1 MYLDQY
7 GVLSARRC
15 FQPSDRPSSSA
26 MPLSS
31 LWDSHSS
38 RSFSDCHS
46 PQWMLPDMS
55 SSSPSSSSAGSP
67 PYHTPVYRPSLDHP
81 SDYPPSTH
89 RTLVSQSPP
98 FARNHAHTSRSA
110 AINGPLG
117 SQWVAAGL
125 YTLDHSDAPNS
136 ELPPPSTTPTASPS
150 PRPHSS
156 VTSPSISKPDHFKSD
171 DETVSSDCFV
181 MEFSGSASASTS
193 SALAPPTEVPLRAT
207 QASKAMRKMMG
218 VFRLN
223 PFSMHDSSCQST
235 TTWTG
240 EEAGPLEEEPQMFE
254 FQLNVPGCEDST
266 SESDTLDS
274 PPLQNVP
281 ETDVDNGAG
290 SISWA
295 EGNDTSVSHYSSN
308 ALSQPSWFGSDSPQT
323 HSLPSLRPYSPHHIP
338 HSPSLSSSSSRRT
351 PLDMAVS
358 EYPSA
363 YSLSASVNCASSVDN
378 LPSISSMA
386 RRWSNPTNLQAPFML

>member
-55 SSSPSSSSAGSP
+55 SSSPPPPPQPDPLHTIP
-67 PYHTPVYRPSLDHP
+67 PYT
-81 SDYPPSTH
+81 
-89 RTLVSQSPP
+89 SPP

-240 EEAGPLEEEPQMFE
+240 EEAG
-254 FQLNVPGCEDST
+254 
-266 SESDTLDS
+266 ESDTLDS
-274 PPLQNVP
+274 PPLQNCALKP
-281 ETDVDNGAG
+281 TVDNGAG

>member
-7 GVLSARRC
+7 NVLTARRC
-15 FQPSDRPSSSA
+15 FQPSDRQSSPA

-46 PQWMLPDMS
+46 SQWMLPDMS
-55 SSSPSSSSAGSP
+55 SSSPPSSSAGSP
-67 PYHTPVYRPSLDHP
+67 PYHTSTAIYRQSLDHP
-81 SDYPPSTH
+81 SDYHPVSH
-89 RTLVSQSPP
+89 RSLVSQSPS
-98 FARNHAHTSRSA
+98 FSRSHAHTSRS
-110 AINGPLG
+110 INGSLG

-125 YTLDHSDAPNS
+125 YTLDHSDVSNS

-150 PRPHSS
+150 PRPLSS
-156 VTSPSISKPDHFKSD
+156 ATIHRPDHFKSEE
-171 DETVSSDCFV
+171 ETVSSDCFV
-181 MEFSGSASASTS
+181 MEFSGSASATAS

-223 PFSMHDSSCQST
+223 PFSMHDSSCQSA

-240 EEAGPLEEEPQMFE
+240 EEAGPLDEEPQMFE
-254 FQLNVPGCEDST
+254 FQLLIPGYEDSP

-274 PPLQNVP
+274 PSLQNIP
-281 ETDVDNGAG
+281 ENDVDNGAA
-290 SISWA
+290 SIAWA
-295 EGNDTSVSHYSSN
+295 EGNDTPVSHYSSN
-308 ALSQPSWFGSDSPQT
+308 ALSHPSWFGPDSPQSHT
-323 HSLPSLRPYSPHHIP
+323 LPSLRPYSPHNIP

-358 EYPSA
+358 EYSSA
-363 YSLSASVNCASSVDN
+363 YGLSASANCPSSVDN

-386 RRWSNPTNLQAPFML
+386 RRWSNPTNIQAPFML